1 MYDIGVSDLATQYWR
16 KICELEKKLNEALR
30 RIDFLEGE
38 NAKKDNIIGIQEIRI
53 RQLEEENRRLKGTGR
68 KFKQMIFKEN
78 KKQDGESQRGA
89 QAEHRASFRRKPK
102 EEEINREVETLLSKC
117 PSCEG
122 QLGTPHSWHE
132 RYGWDIPIPIEPIIT
147 RYRVAQYQCGK
158 CGTWC
163 QGIPKGLVSKSP
175 FGMNIMLFVLHEKY
189 IGRATDKHIRQ
200 SLKMLYGLILGKGTV
215 HQILDR
221 CAELFGSSYEGIKQ
235 ALRDGKYVH
244 ADETG
249 WRVSGE
255 NWYAWSFSNE
265 KTILYTIE
273 NTRGH
278 GVPEKMLKGFD
289 GVVVRDGYQGY
300 DKLPNEHQICLIH
313 LLRNTKEKA
322 EMPEASNEMKRLHE
336 QLKWFVR
343 TIRKRHKRCRTE
355 QARLALHESMQK
367 ILESLWKDVFY
378 QNKDAEKIR
387 SWWLERRHQHL
398 LTFLKYENIPWENNA
413 AERAIRPIVIKR
425 KVCGGSRSQR
435 GAERESINQS
445 CLATLLK
452 QGKSLFT
459 EIPLIFEQAK
469 KENYKNTHPILTC
482 YPANS

>member
-1 MYDIGVSDLATQYWR
+1 MYNSGVSDLATQYWH

-30 RIDFLEGE
+30 RIDFLEAENLRKDKIIAMQGE
-38 NAKKDNIIGIQEIRI
+38 RI
-53 RQLEEENRRLKGTGR
+53 KELEEENRRLKGTGK
-68 KFKQMIFKEN
+68 KFRQMIFKDDTGQE
-78 KKQDGESQRGA
+78 GESQRGA
-89 QAEHRASFRRKPK
+89 KAQHKASFRRKPK
-102 EEEINREVETLLSKC
+102 ENEINRNIDVLLEQC
-117 PSCEG
+117 PSCDEK
-122 QLGTPHSWHE
+122 LGAVHAWHT

-147 RYRVAQYQCGK
+147 RYRMAQYRCGG

-163 QGIPKGLVSKSP
+163 QGMPKGLLSKSP
-175 FGMNIMLFVLHEKY
+175 FGINIILFVLHEKY
-189 IGRATDKHIRQ
+189 FGRATDKHILE
-200 SLKMLYGLILGKGTV
+200 SLKMLYGLVLGKGTI

-235 ALRDGKYVH
+235 ALREGKYIH

-249 WRVSGE
+249 WRVEGE

-265 KTILYTIE
+265 KAVIYTIE

-278 GVPEKMLKGFD
+278 GVPEKMLKDFH

-300 DKLPNEHQICLIH
+300 DRLPNEHQICLIH

-322 EMPEASNEMKRLHE
+322 AMPEASDEMKQLHE
-336 QLKWFVR
+336 YLKWFVR
-343 TIRKRHKRCRTE
+343 MIRKKHKRCRTKQE
-355 QARLALHESMQK
+355 RVALHKRMQK
-367 ILESLWKDVFY
+367 VLEKVWKGVIYKDR
-378 QNKDAEKIR
+378 DAEKIR
-387 SWWLERRHQHL
+387 SWWLEKRNHHL
-398 LTFLKYENIPWENNA
+398 LTFLKYRNIPWENNA

-425 KVCGGSRSQR
+425 KMCGGSRSQR

-452 QGKSLFT
+452 QGKSFFT

-469 KENYKNTHPILTC
+469 KENYKKVHQVLTC
-482 YPANS
+482 